1 MQRSIKKL
9 KDQLWRAKEDS
20 VRSGVYNEV
29 ARLKS
34 ELLVLYDKEEK
45 MWHQRSRI
53 QWLQSGDQNTKFFHG
68 TATQRKRKNFIKG
81 LKDDE
86 GVWHEDED
94 TYARML
100 NEFYSRLFTSSQ
112 PHDLDRILDG
122 VDEVVTDEMRAD
134 LARAYTSEEVDAAI
148 KEMAPLKAPNP
159 DGMPPLF
166 FQTYWTDIGMDVHQA
181 VLSCLNSG
189 AILKSINHTFIT
201 LIPKVNNSEK
211 VFDFR
216 PISLCNV
223 IYKIVSK
230 VMQCDLKWVSKPR
243 GWH

>member
-1 MQRSIKKL
+1 MK
-9 KDQLWRAKEDS
+9 
-20 VRSGVYNEV
+20 
-29 ARLKS
+29 
-34 ELLVLYDKEEK
+34 
-45 MWHQRSRI
+45 
-53 QWLQSGDQNTKFFHG
+53 SGDKNTKFFHG
-68 TATQRKRKNFIKG
+68 SSTQRKRKNFIKD
-81 LKDDE
+81 LKDDN

-94 TYARML
+94 TFSGLL
-100 NEFYSRLFTSSQ
+100 NEYYSKLFSSSN
-112 PHDLDRILDG
+112 PHDFEHILDG
-122 VDEVVTDEMRAD
+122 VGAVVTEEMRID
-134 LARAYTSEEVDAAI
+134 LARPYTSEEVDATT
-148 KEMAPLKAPNP
+148 KDMAPLKAPRL

-166 FQTYWTDIGMDVHQA
+166 YQTYWSDVGMDVHQA
-181 VLSCLNSG
+181 VLSYLNSS